1 MNQRFDFL
9 VIVQPA
15 PGTRTPPGELNPEQ
29 ELQLSATGSQET
41 RARRR
46 MLAAVYDAGC
56 TARHVTCIGSAP
68 VK

>member
-1 MNQRFDFL
+1 MNQRFDFH

-15 PGTRTPPGELNPEQ
+15 PGTHTPPGEVNPEQ
-29 ELQLSATGSQET
+29 ELRLSATGSQET

-46 MLAAVYDAGC
+46 LLAAIYDAGC
-56 TARHVTCIGSAP
+56 TARRVVCTGTAP